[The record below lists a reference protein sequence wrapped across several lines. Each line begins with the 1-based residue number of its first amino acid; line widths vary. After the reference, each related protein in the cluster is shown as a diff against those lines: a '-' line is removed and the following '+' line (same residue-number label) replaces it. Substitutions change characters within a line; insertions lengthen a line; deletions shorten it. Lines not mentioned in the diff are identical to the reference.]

1 MGAQAFT
8 VYDMLARAAT
18 LHRDAPALI
27 QGPRQWSFRQLQERA
42 DSLAAGLA
50 GLGVSQ
56 GDRVCILAQNDAAY
70 VDLYGACARQGIVAY
85 PINWRLTAPEVER
98 VVERAG
104 PKMMVADASTM
115 SVVGEWPRT
124 QRAVNHWYQLGDDPP
139 APGFQAL
146 SSLYREGAAPPAPD
160 LSGDDAFAVIS
171 TAAVDVIPRGAVLTH
186 ANVITA
192 SLVVSQALGVTGADR
207 YLLALP
213 LFHITALGNLI
224 THMHAG
230 G

>member
-1 MGAQAFT
+1 RVTG
-8 VYDMLARAAT
+8 
-18 LHRDAPALI
+18 
-27 QGPRQWSFRQLQERA
+27 G
-42 DSLAAGLA
+42 LAAE
-50 GLGVSQ
+50 
-56 GDRVCILAQNDAAY
+56 D
-70 VDLYGACARQGIVAY
+70 
-85 PINWRLTAPEVER
+85 VER
-98 VVERAG
+98 VGERAG
-104 PKMMVADASTM
+104 PKVRVADAST
-115 SVVGEWPRT
+115 VAVGGEWPRT
-124 QRAVNHWYQLGDDPP
+124 QRAISHWYQLGDDAA

-192 SLVVSQALGVTGADR
+192 SLVVAGALGATAVDR

-213 LFHITALGNLI
+213 LFPLTALGNLI

-230 G
+230 GASVVVARS